1 MHDWIQTNSLLGL
14 WECNGQR
21 ECCEGVILE
30 KTKMFIAN
38 SAWYDEPRV
47 WEFPFDGCLDAQ
59 NKVHGLLHTFIHLC
73 VAFSSKA
80 VINLFISYNSVMGL
94 YEYDEVPLRLDT
106 VP

>member
-1 MHDWIQTNSLLGL
+1 MNQEFENSLL
-14 WECNGQR
+14 
-21 ECCEGVILE
+21 
-30 KTKMFIAN
+30 T
-38 SAWYDEPRV
+38 DV
-47 WEFPFDGCLDAQ
+47 WMLT